1 MGKKR
6 KLTPKQKLFVKE
18 YLIDLNATQAAIRAG
33 YSEKTAYRTG
43 ADNLKKPQ
51 IQAELEK
58 AMKAREKR
66 TEITQDRVLKELAK
80 IGFADIKDFLS
91 YRTEKTV
98 VDVDADGTE
107 IIGYQQ
113 IINAKS
119 SDEVDG
125 TVISEVSLARDGT
138 FKFKLQDKIKALEM
152 MCKHLGMF
160 IDKREISGNIN
171 VNNPLEGLTT
181 EEIRQ
186 LIADED

>member
-66 TEITQDRVLKELAK
+66 TEVTQDRVLKELAK

-91 YRTEKTV
+91 YRTEKTLV
-98 VDVDADGTE
+98 EVDDEGTE
-107 IIGYQQ
+107 IYGYRQ
-113 IINAKS
+113 IIDTIP

-125 TVISEVSLARDGT
+125 AVISEVSLARDGT
-138 FKFKLQDKIKALEM
+138 FKFKLQDKMKALEM
-152 MCKHLGMF
+152 MGRHLGMF
-160 IDKREISGNIN
+160 IEKREISGSLN
-171 VNNPLEGLTT
+171 VNNPLEDLTT